1 MNATTINL
9 ISGLELLPLGWA
21 LTPVDGN
28 KRPYRDNWQKE
39 APISRDAIVREL
51 KGRARGYGIR
61 TGVISGGILAIDAD
75 GHAAE
80 ELLQKMS
87 TSELPDTVI
96 FSSGKPGRRQLL
108 YLVPP
113 EYWEIFKTIKLK
125 TGVKGDDGKEQQ
137 LEFRWDGCQSV
148 LPPSVH
154 PETGAYHWRRSP
166 QDVEIAECPTWV
178 VEMMLNRVQP
188 APSASEPRL
197 KQPPTK
203 YADKPPLEIFL
214 GNKDLDLIV
223 NGAADGSRN
232 DSAQKLSLNLVA
244 TARRLYEL
252 GIDYQGAACV
262 LYERFCANC
271 IPPLGSDV
279 KGEAEGWWRKA
290 EAVAKRPSLDD
301 EKLQGCYQAWL
312 NKQRPQAQQGR
323 IENMPIADGE
333 VIYSED
339 ERLRLALLDLSQE
352 KDKIARTRKRAQICS
367 HYRISK
373 AEVEELIQETERK
386 TSRPALKR
394 MSLSDLL
401 NHESEEL
408 SWLIPELLPKGELV
422 ILGGAPK
429 AGKTLMAIDAAF
441 AIATGEG
448 DFLGMRC
455 DRGKVLFVS
464 NDASPRSTKSQL
476 IRRGFR
482 ESDSAWLEIVFDW
495 TIDKL
500 YELEQT
506 LADFRPDLVIIDSLK
521 SISVGSVISENS
533 AEFSNNIYA
542 LRNLFTQYRTA
553 GILIHHTGKNP
564 DALGVGKLRGSSAI
578 AGAGWGTWLLD
589 CLPKPDPNN
598 NKKMVIDPTD
608 PKRMFSA
615 FIREGQGQLIA
626 CEFNPEN
633 SSYLRTDLEVIN
645 EQNSISDRIMSV
657 LRLNPSGL
665 SGRSIIECLGMS
677 QEEGRGVY
685 TSLSRMEAKLLISTI
700 KSPSDKRVTLY
711 ISKNTQHANVTD
723 CKYSTEGGD
732 SLSPPHPV
740 SNVEYSPESL
750 THNGLQNT
758 QQKNQNTQQPTE
770 NTQQLFDT
778 LGTVEDLNPL
788 PAMDDSVLLNN
799 FHTGGGEGVSPEV
812 LNNSTESPTLLTLD
826 EPISLMQVELDG
838 GDPALYIG
846 STVEIRNHF
855 TGQTLSSGTMSN
867 WDKHNG
873 IAAVNVGADGMIEY
887 SDSRDLFV
895 IAL

>member
-1 MNATTINL
+1 MNSISINL
-9 ISGLELLPLGWA
+9 ISGLELLPSIWA

-61 TGVISGGILAIDAD
+61 TGEVSGGILAIDAD

-80 ELLQKMS
+80 ALLQEMS
-87 TSELPDTVI
+87 KGDLPDTI
-96 FSSGKPGRRQLL
+96 IWASGKPGRRQLA
-108 YLVPP
+108 YLVPQ
-113 EYWEIFKTIKLK
+113 EYWQVFKTTKFK
-125 TGVKGDDGKEQQ
+125 TGVKGDDDKEQQ
-137 LEFRWDGCQSV
+137 LEFRWSGLQSV

-154 PETGAYHWRRSP
+154 PETGAYHWVRSP
-166 QDVEIAECPTWV
+166 QDVEIAECPMWV
-178 VEMMLNRVQP
+178 IEMMLNRNRP
-188 APSASEPRL
+188 APSVSEPKF

-203 YADKPPLEIFL
+203 YTDKPPLEIFL

-223 NGAADGSRN
+223 NGAGDGSRN
-232 DSAQKLSLNLVA
+232 DAAQKLSLNLVA

-252 GIDYQGAACV
+252 GIDYQGAARV

-271 IPPLGSDV
+271 TPPLGSDV
-279 KGEAEGWWRKA
+279 RGEAEGWWRKA
-290 EAVAKRPSLDD
+290 EMIAKNPSLDD

-312 NKQRPQAQQGR
+312 RKQRSQVQQGR
-323 IENMPIADGE
+323 NENMPIINGE

-352 KDKIARTRKRAQICS
+352 KDKIARVRKRAQICS

-373 AEVEELIQETERK
+373 AEIEELVQETERK
-386 TSRPALKR
+386 TSTSGLKR

-401 NHESEEL
+401 NHETQEL
-408 SWLIPELLPKGELV
+408 SWLIPELLPRGELI

-441 AIATGEG
+441 AIATGED

-482 ESDSAWLEIVFDW
+482 ESDSEWLEVIFDW

-506 LADFRPDLVIIDSLK
+506 LAEFRPALVIIDSLK
-521 SISVGSVISENS
+521 SISVGSIISENS

-542 LRNLFTQYRTA
+542 LRNLFTQYQTA

-578 AGAGWGTWLLD
+578 AGAGWGSWLLD
-589 CLPKPDPNN
+589 CVPKPDPNN
-598 NKKMVIDPTD
+598 SKKMIIDPAD
-608 PKRMFSA
+608 PKRLFAA
-615 FIREGQGQLIA
+615 FVREGEGQLIA
-626 CEFNPEN
+626 AEFNPEN
-633 SSYLRTDLEVIN
+633 NSYQRTDLEVIK
-645 EQNSISDRIMSV
+645 EQNSINDRIMSV
-657 LRLNPSGL
+657 LRINPGGL
-665 SGRSIIECLGMS
+665 SGRNVIELLGMN
-677 QEEGRGVY
+677 QEEGRGIY
-685 TSLSRMEAKLLISTI
+685 TALSRMEAKLLISTI
-700 KSPSDKRVTLY
+700 KSPTDKRVTLY
-711 ISKNTQHANVTD
+711 ILKNTQHANVTD
-723 CKYSTEGGD
+723 CKLLNKGGD

-740 SNVEYSPESL
+740 SIVEYCAESL

-778 LGTVEDLNPL
+778 LGTVEDLKPL
-788 PAMDDSVLLNN
+788 PVMDDSVLLNN
-799 FHTGGGEGVSPEV
+799 FHIGGGEGVSPEV

-867 WDKHNG
+867 WDKHNA
-873 IAAVNVGADGMIEY
+873 IAAVDVGADGMIEY